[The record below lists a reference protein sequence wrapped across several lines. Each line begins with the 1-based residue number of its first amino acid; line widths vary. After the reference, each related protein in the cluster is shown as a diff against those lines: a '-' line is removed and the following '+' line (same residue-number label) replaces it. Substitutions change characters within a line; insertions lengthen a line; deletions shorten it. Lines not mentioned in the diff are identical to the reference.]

1 MTKTKIR
8 LEFYRAYKT
17 KIDEFIKNI
26 KAKTKIGRIY
36 LILEY
41 ERENLSRFMDK
52 NGIFQG
58 GGASDQH
65 TYDCALIER
74 CLEKILAKRKY
85 KDEDFMADTVM

>member
-1 MTKTKIR
+1 MVKNKIE

-17 KIDEFIKNI
+17 KIDEFIKDI

-36 LILEY
+36 LNLEY
-41 ERENLSRFMDK
+41 KRHNLSKFMDK
-52 NGIFQG
+52 NNIFSG

-65 TYDCALIER
+65 TFDCAMIEK
-74 CLEKILAKRKY
+74 CLEKILNKKKY